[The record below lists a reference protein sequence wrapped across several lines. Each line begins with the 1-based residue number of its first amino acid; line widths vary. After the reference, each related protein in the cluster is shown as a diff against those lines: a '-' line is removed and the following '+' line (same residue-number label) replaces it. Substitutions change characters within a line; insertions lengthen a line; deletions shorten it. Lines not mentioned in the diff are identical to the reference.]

1 MAKSKQ
7 QSSNNNLTPARRAV
21 VAHLVMA
28 LLLLYCQSI
37 PSGYCFYWPAAGRGL
52 VNGGAGGIRVDPFLK
67 SIHLFND
74 LTMMTRVA
82 PYYSTTTTISAIDRH
97 QQQQQQRQRQR
108 QLSYSKNVYI
118 NKTTSH
124 TTVTVSLISTTTVST
139 SQFCA
144 RFVGVVGGGCRR
156 RRRQLDALPME
167 EEEEEDDVDV
177 DVDEM
182 AAQTI
187 QPDKVMLNR

>member
-1 MAKSKQ
+1 MCRDVRLISTHICSPLYIASYLKKAGGDEGSHPQSRHHSHVTQQHDDARLRLIFVFKTFNYSEMAKSKQ

-82 PYYSTTTTISAIDRH
+82 PYYSTTTTISAIDH
-97 QQQQQQRQRQR
+97 HQQRQRQR

-124 TTVTVSLISTTTVST
+124 TTVTVSS
-139 SQFCA
+139 
-144 RFVGVVGGGCRR
+144 
-156 RRRQLDALPME
+156 
-167 EEEEEDDVDV
+167 
-177 DVDEM
+177 
-182 AAQTI
+182 
-187 QPDKVMLNR
+187 